1 MEIAMRVGAAVLVG
15 ALVGLERER
24 KHRPAGFR
32 TMILISLGS
41 CGFLLIGVEAMAQ
54 LALAANGQ
62 TPHLPGMP
70 APGQAEIS
78 RILQGL
84 IGGIGFLGAGAVIQN
99 KKAVRGVT
107 TAAAVWVVAAL
118 GAACGLG
125 LYIIAVILGLASL
138 FTLIVLEYV
147 ENKYFPDPD
156 DGNGWFP
163 DKKNGKG
170 KNGQS
175 DSSAIADQLR
185 GDEVSEENTPQRMMK
200 EALRK

>member
-1 MEIAMRVGAAVLVG
+1 MRVGAAVLVG

-41 CGFLLIGVEAMAQ
+41 CGFLLIGYEAMAQ
-54 LALAANGQ
+54 LALAANG
-62 TPHLPGMP
+62 TATHAPGMP

-125 LYIIAVILGLASL
+125 QYVIAIILGLASL

-163 DKKNGKG
+163 DKKSGK
-170 KNGQS
+170 KNAESG
-175 DSSAIADQLR
+175 DSSAVADQLR
-185 GDEVSEENTPQRMMK
+185 GDETPEDNAPQRMMR

>member
-1 MEIAMRVGAAVLVG
+1 MRVGAAVLVG

-41 CGFLLIGVEAMAQ
+41 CGFLLIGYEAMAQ
-54 LALAANGQ
+54 LALAANGKA
-62 TPHLPGMP
+62 TYVPGMP

-125 LYIIAVILGLASL
+125 QYVIAIILGLASL

-163 DKKNGKG
+163 GKKNGKN
-170 KNGQS
+170 KNAENG
-175 DSSAIADQLR
+175 DSSPLADQLR
-185 GDEVSEENTPQRMMK
+185 GDDVPEESTPQRMMK